1 MWGNG
6 LDRVGS
12 GKGQVAG
19 PCECDNEPSGSI
31 KCGKFLDKLK
41 TG

>member
-1 MWGNG
+1 MIGTGGARNCG
-6 LDRVGS
+6 CG
-12 GKGQVAG
+12 
-19 PCECDNEPSGSI
+19 NEPSSSI